1 MWVHC
6 VSPVVQ
12 CPVKC
17 LGLGDWIGLYLL
29 KERSASRVVGREHL
43 PVQEVPTC
51 KSTLNMPPLIMGMVL
66 LAVICEAEV
75 TGWSYRS
82 ASSW

>member
-43 PVQEVPTC
+43 PV
-51 KSTLNMPPLIMGMVL
+51 
-66 LAVICEAEV
+66 
-75 TGWSYRS
+75 
-82 ASSW
+82 